1 MDWACAGRGQPVLKQ
16 EATNARPTLEEER
29 KKEALVAEMKQEL
42 TATRAKAAEAKE
54 RMIQA
59 EQERLQAVDELNQ
72 INRDDLWQNKYKVAA
87 KELGELRANKAVWS
101 AYKDDEAMRRSENEF
116 LDEQQQMAFGLR
128 AKKLQTKLE
137 VTLLC

>member
-1 MDWACAGRGQPVLKQ
+1 
-16 EATNARPTLEEER
+16 
-29 KKEALVAEMKQEL
+29 
-42 TATRAKAAEAKE
+42 
-54 RMIQA
+54 MIQA

>member
-1 MDWACAGRGQPVLKQ
+1 MLKQ